1 MPYPVLGGHSM
12 NLVNCSFSAYSKIM
26 SNGNRLERVVF
37 TLYTVFAL
45 IFLILYIPLHPYAFS
60 FLVKA
65 VPVGS
70 LLVFILIVKRGSVRF
85 YLSLGLLF
93 SLAGDIF
100 LDLDRTRFFIPGL
113 GCFLLAHIFYT
124 ILFFQ
129 DLRFRKESVPV
140 IAAVIVYALVFAYLL
155 RNMDPD
161 RIVPVMAYLA
171 VISLMTIS
179 AAIYS
184 AGRSWKGAKLVVIGA
199 CLFMLSDTVI
209 AMNQF
214 LMVIPYSLMFSL
226 PLYWSAQVLIV
237 RGIQISD

>member
-93 SLAGDIF
+93 SLAGDIL
-100 LDLDRTRFFIPGL
+100 LDLDRTRFSYPVWVVFSWLISFIR
-113 GCFLLAHIFYT
+113 Y
-124 ILFFQ
+124 FFFRTS
-129 DLRFRKESVPV
+129 DSARSRFQS
-140 IAAVIVYALVFAYLL
+140 
-155 RNMDPD
+155 
-161 RIVPVMAYLA
+161 
-171 VISLMTIS
+171 
-179 AAIYS
+179 
-184 AGRSWKGAKLVVIGA
+184 
-199 CLFMLSDTVI
+199 
-209 AMNQF
+209 
-214 LMVIPYSLMFSL
+214 
-226 PLYWSAQVLIV
+226 
-237 RGIQISD
+237 